1 VSAQSSSTPSS
12 SSTPAH
18 LLELRVQRLTEELA
32 AADRELSAQ
41 QREVDALVSHRDEA
55 REAARRLMH
64 SLPTP
69 IVTTDADGGI
79 EHSNPAASALLA
91 VPPAAL
97 VSTPVQAFVAAEDRP
112 LARSLLSRAGREG
125 SAAARLRLQPRE
137 GSRREVHAVVSACP
151 TEGGDQRLVV
161 VLPVAE
167 PATSAAHP
175 AGLPDGTGAGRGAS
189 SAPDGRGAATADAV
203 RSLAHLVELAVSGAP
218 GHQLLAA
225 VAAAAVA
232 AVPGATS
239 GSASTG
245 DPAQPTDSA
254 ADSAEAQAVDGA
266 QWAADE
272 GPGSLAHST
281 GEAVWTADLSADER
295 WPRLARRTAGGGV
308 RSAVSAPLRDG
319 ERVTGVVSAYSSSGA
334 ALDVERASAYADA
347 VSAVLA
353 ASRRTADLVSEVENL
368 KLAMQ
373 SRAAIEQAKGAVASR
388 LDCTVEE
395 AFGAMV
401 VMSQDRN
408 VKVRDIGLLV
418 AASPGDRSLDEPLR
432 AALERARQRTAPRSR
447 A

>member
-1 VSAQSSSTPSS
+1 MSAQSSSTPSS
-12 SSTPAH
+12 SH

-41 QREVDALVSHRDEA
+41 QRQVDALVSHREEA
-55 REAARRLMH
+55 REAVRRLVH
-64 SLPTP
+64 SLPTAV
-69 IVTTDADGGI
+69 VTTDADGGI
-79 EHSNPAASALLA
+79 QHSNPAAAALLA

-97 VSTPVQAFVAAEDRP
+97 ASTPVQAFVVAQDRP

-125 SAAARLRLQPRE
+125 TAAARLRLQPRE
-137 GSRREVHAVVSACP
+137 GSWREVHAVVSACP
-151 TEGGDQRLVV
+151 DGSGEPRLVV

-167 PATSAAHP
+167 PAPAAAQP
-175 AGLPDGTGAGRGAS
+175 AGPPNGTGADGGAP
-189 SAPDGRGAATADAV
+189 SAPGDRSAGTADAV

-225 VAAAAVA
+225 VAAAVVT

-266 QWAADE
+266 QWGADE
-272 GPGSLAHST
+272 GPGPLAHST
-281 GEAVWTADLSADER
+281 GEAVWTADVSADER

-334 ALDVERASAYADA
+334 VLDVERAAAYADA
-347 VSAVLA
+347 VSAVMS
-353 ASRRTADLVSEVENL
+353 ASRRTADLVAEVENL

-432 AALERARQRTAPRSR
+432 AALERARQRAAPRAR
-447 A
+447 P

>member
-1 VSAQSSSTPSS
+1 MSAQSSSTPSS
-12 SSTPAH
+12 SASPVE

-32 AADRELSAQ
+32 AADRELAAQ
-41 QREVDALVSHRDEA
+41 QRDVEVMAARREAA
-55 REAARRLMH
+55 REAARQLVH
-64 SLPTP
+64 ALPAP
-69 IVTTDADGGI
+69 VITTDADGGI

-91 VPPAAL
+91 VPSAAL
-97 VSTPVQAFVAAEDRP
+97 VSTPVQAFVATEDRP
-112 LARSLLSRAGREG
+112 LVRSLLSRAGREG
-125 SAAARLRLQPRE
+125 TVTARLRLQPRE
-137 GSRREVHAVVSACP
+137 GQVREVHAVVSSC
-151 TEGGDQRLVV
+151 TEVLQRRLVV
-161 VLPVAE
+161 LLPVAGPVQAGVRPE
-167 PATSAAHP
+167 GPGSATP
-175 AGLPDGTGAGRGAS
+175 
-189 SAPDGRGAATADAV
+189 APDGAPPAPARRGAAGPEV
-203 RSLAHLVELAVSGAP
+203 LRSLGNLVELAVSGAP

-272 GPGSLAHST
+272 GPALLAHST
-281 GEAVWTADLSADER
+281 GEAVWTSDVSADER
-295 WPRLARRTAGGGV
+295 WPRLAMRTAGGGV
-308 RSAVSAPLRDG
+308 RSAVSVPLRDG
-319 ERVTGVVSAYSSSGA
+319 DRVTGVVSAYSSSGA
-334 ALDVERASAYADA
+334 ELDAQRAEAYAA
-347 VSAVLA
+347 AASAVLSA
-353 ASRRTADLVSEVENL
+353 ARRTADLVAEVENL

-395 AFGAMV
+395 AFAAMV

-432 AALERARQRTAPRSR
+432 VALERARQRSTGRPR